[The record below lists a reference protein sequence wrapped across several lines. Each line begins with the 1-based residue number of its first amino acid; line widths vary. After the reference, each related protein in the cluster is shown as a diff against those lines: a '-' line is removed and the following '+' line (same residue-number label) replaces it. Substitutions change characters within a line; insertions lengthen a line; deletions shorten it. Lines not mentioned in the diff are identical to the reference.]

1 MKVIFLQDIQGTGKK
16 GEVKNVAD
24 GYARNF
30 LLKKSL
36 ARIATKN
43 AVTKMETEVKKKV
56 ESSEEDLVE
65 QQGAASKLDGAEIE
79 IKGKVCDGGTL
90 YAAIS
95 AKKIVEIIKKQFGVV
110 IKQKQLKIK
119 NQIKEIGDHD
129 IVIQFEHGLESDL
142 RVIVSSE

>member
-24 GYARNF
+24 GYERNF
-30 LLKKSL
+30 WLKKGL
-36 ARIATKN
+36 ASTATKN

-79 IKGKVCDGGTL
+79 IKGKVSDGGTL